1 MSNRK
6 NKPPVISVVGTSG
19 VGKTCLLEKLIPEL
33 TRRGFKVGTIKH
45 HMHRFEMDKPGKDS
59 WRHMQAGAAATMISS
74 PNRIGMVMNVDHD
87 HSLDELGAFLCNV
100 DIILTEGYKRG
111 HNPKIEVFRPRVQ
124 KVPLCKGDVHLLAL
138 VSDTIVDLDVPQFS
152 MHEIEGLADLV
163 IDHFNLIPAES
174 KRDLEA
180 AS

>member
-1 MSNRK
+1 MPDIK

-19 VGKTCLLEKLIPEL
+19 VGKTCLLERLIPEF
-33 TRRGFKVGTIKH
+33 TQRGFKVGTIKH

-87 HSLDELGAFLCNV
+87 HSPNELGAFLCNV

-111 HNPKIEVFRPRVQ
+111 DNPKIEVFSSRVH
-124 KVPLCKGDVHLLAL
+124 KAPLCKGDVHLLAV
-138 VSDTIVDLDVPQFS
+138 VSDTTVNLDVPQFS

-163 IDHFNLIPAES
+163 IDRFNLIPTET
-174 KRDLEA
+174 KRHVEA